1 MNKENITPKEV
12 STLLFHPAGSKEHA
26 ELEKK
31 YKSMNKD
38 KEKDLKLK
46 EVEFY

>member
-1 MNKENITPKEV
+1 MNKENIKPKEV
-12 STLLFHPAGSKEHA
+12 PTLLFHPAGSKEHA

-31 YKSMNKD
+31 YKSIK
-38 KEKDLKLK
+38 KEKKQDSKLK